1 MNARLNICQ
10 AAYDAKLPPP
20 VSETPQ
26 EVARAEW
33 LYNAAERLIEFG
45 LDVKVKVR
53 GKRAKV
59 VTIRDLA
66 LAIDEHVNNRLA
78 DCKVMEPSLGWL
90 MLNIN
95 WKVRDKNSEEELL
108 GHSGHVFG
116 MRGEI
121 AERLLAPL
129 ADDALQAQAED
140 ADL

>member
-1 MNARLNICQ
+1 MNAIALAQREFDNRQ
-10 AAYDAKLPPP
+10 PPP
-20 VSETPQ
+20 VSESPH
-26 EVARAEW
+26 EIARAEW

-45 LDVKVKVR
+45 LDVKVKVH

-116 MRGEI
+116 MCGEI

-140 ADL
+140 AEL